1 MRTEVLICVTLLVTV
16 LIILYFNARSLCPK
30 LDELIILTEDRN
42 PDVIC
47 ITETWLS
54 QEISSKAISISG
66 YLLYRRD
73 RNCPGGGVLM
83 YTRVT
88 LQVKLLPQPP
98 DLELLT
104 LSLYSGNHRVCLA
117 LFYCPPSSS
126 AEVFGQI
133 CTYLTLMLMY
143 GIHPTLV
150 IGICSTLCPFVP

>member
-1 MRTEVLICVTLLVTV
+1 M
-16 LIILYFNARSLCPK
+16 YFNTRSLCTK

-54 QEISSKAISISG
+54 QEISSEEISIPG

-73 RNCPGGGVLM
+73 RNRHGSGVLM
-83 YTRVT
+83 YITVT

-104 LSLYSGNHRVCLA
+104 LSLYS
-117 LFYCPPSSS
+117 SS
-126 AEVFGQI
+126 
-133 CTYLTLMLMY
+133 
-143 GIHPTLV
+143 
-150 IGICSTLCPFVP
+150 